1 MNEER
6 FINNIVYLRKT
17 NGYTQKQLS
26 DLLNYS
32 DKVISKWERGE
43 SVPDVSALNKIAH
56 VYKLK
61 IDDLINLDLAKDSL
75 ESKEN
80 HIGSIKELKLN
91 WVKAP
96 TKFFK
101 LTLLIAIVIYFI
113 GVIAA
118 VLWFEWIMFISVS
131 IGLVLY
137 TTLHQVICHSIVVE
151 SDYEN
156 HKILVKTTLSKT
168 YLYIDD
174 VLVDKYTSVFEGSF
188 KLSGKLEDQIIKVNM
203 SRVVTTKC
211 FIFVE

>member
-6 FINNIVYLRKT
+6 LINNIVYLRKS
-17 NGYTQKQLS
+17 NGYTQKHLS

-43 SVPDVSALNKIAH
+43 SVPDVSALNKIAN

-61 IDDLINLDLAKDSL
+61 IDDLINLDLTKDNL
-75 ESKEN
+75 ESKDN
-80 HIGSIKELKLN
+80 QVVSNKELELN

-101 LTLLIAIVIYFI
+101 STLLIAIVIYFI
-113 GVIAA
+113 GVISA

-131 IGLVLY
+131 IGLMLY
-137 TTLHQVICHSIVVE
+137 TIFHQVICHSIIVE

-156 HKILVKTTLSKT
+156 HKILVKTTFSKT

-174 VLVDKYTSVFEGSF
+174 ILVEKYTSVFEGSF

-203 SRVVTTKC
+203 SRIVTTKC
-211 FIFVE
+211 LIFVE

>member
-96 TKFFK
+96 SKFFK
-101 LTLLIAIVIYFI
+101 STLLIAIVIYFI